1 MTSLVLF
8 CSCDTYKQVPYFQD
22 LNRTTVVQETIK
34 NYTVYTIQPKDLL
47 GIYITSSD
55 NKEAAEPFNPSLNRL
70 NGNITDASSNNPI
83 IGYLVDEKGN
93 ITLPLLGIIKVQG
106 YTLNEIKDELLKKL
120 PQYIKDPVVNIR
132 ILNFRISV
140 IGDVLK
146 PDTYNFVTDRVN
158 ITEALAAAG
167 DLNITAKRTTV
178 LLVRETDGK
187 RIFVPLD
194 LTSKN
199 FFESP
204 YYYLKNNDIIYIDP
218 DRTKFANVDRGYR
231 NLSLII
237 GVASVV
243 AVGASVYV
251 AAVKK

>member
-1 MTSLVLF
+1 MASLVVL

-22 LNRTTVVQETIK
+22 LNRSSVIQENIK
-34 NYTVYTIQPKDLL
+34 NFSAYTIQPKDIL
-47 GIYITSSD
+47 GIYISSSA
-55 NKEAAEPFNPSLNRL
+55 NKEAAEPFNPNLNRQ
-70 NGNITDASSNNPI
+70 NGNIMDASSNNPI
-83 IGYLVDEKGN
+83 IGYLVDDKGN
-93 ITLPLLGIIKVQG
+93 ITLPLLGVLKVQG
-106 YTLNEIKDELLKKL
+106 YTIEEVKDQLLKIL
-120 PQYIKDPVVNIR
+120 PQYLKDPVVNIR
-132 ILNFRISV
+132 LTNFKISV
-140 IGDVLK
+140 IGDVFK
-146 PDTYNFVTDRVN
+146 PDTYTFQTDKVT
-158 ITEALAAAG
+158 ITQALAAAG

-178 LLVRETDGK
+178 LLVREIDGK

-194 LTSKN
+194 LTTKN

-204 YYYLKNNDIIYIDP
+204 YYYLKNNDVIYVDP